1 VIDQP
6 RGGVAQDAGRVT
18 RPAPSPERSC
28 RIAAGTPAEM
38 SEGPT
43 NMSENDSAHVPV
55 THGHC
60 AYQRR

>member
-1 VIDQP
+1 MIDQP

-43 NMSENDSAHVPV
+43 NMSEKTAPTSP
-55 THGHC
+55 
-60 AYQRR
+60 